1 MRVTV
6 NCSYLV
12 ESAADSMQTCPTGK
26 TENQLA
32 LRFFFKKSS
41 SRCLTFD
48 IQTALNELLNNVATC
63 RFLSAFVQLPRFDI
77 SNNASGRIQSKAL
90 LFEINLGNH
99 K

>member
-1 MRVTV
+1 MRVTI

-12 ESAADSMQTCPTGK
+12 ESAADSMQTCPTRK

-48 IQTALNELLNNVATC
+48 IQTALNELLNNVAAC

-77 SNNASGRIQSKAL
+77 SNNASGQIQSKAL